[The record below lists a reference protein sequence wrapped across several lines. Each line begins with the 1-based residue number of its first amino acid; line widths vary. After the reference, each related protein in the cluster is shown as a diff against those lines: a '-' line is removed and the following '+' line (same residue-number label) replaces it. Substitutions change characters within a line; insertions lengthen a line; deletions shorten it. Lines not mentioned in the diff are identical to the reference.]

1 MDLQNAFLL
10 DEFPTT
16 FVAEAL
22 DVVPNVNRLAAGVRA
37 AGGSVWWVHHTVTSE
52 GIASW
57 SNLVGFLGL
66 DEEGDLARTTYL
78 REGAFGHRVH
88 DALDRCAGDETVLK
102 TRFSAFV
109 QGSSDI
115 HERLQATG
123 VDTLIVVGTVTNVC
137 CESTLRDAMML
148 NYRCIMVSDANAAR
162 SDEEHAAALVNVY
175 TAFGDVMP
183 TAGVLRLLGGSN

>member
-22 DVVPNVNRLAAGVRA
+22 GVVPNVNRPGRGRA
-37 AGGSVWWVHHTVTSE
+37 RRRRDRLVGSPHGDHR
-52 GIASW
+52 GHGRSW

-66 DEEGDLARTTYL
+66 DEEGDLARTASL
-78 REGAFGHRVH
+78 REGAFGHGIH
-88 DALDRCAGDETVLK
+88 DALARCGGDETVLK

-115 HERLQATG
+115 HERLQAAG
-123 VDTLIVVGTVTNVC
+123 VNTLIVVGTVTNVC
-137 CESTLRDAMML
+137 CESTLRDAMM
-148 NYRCIMVSDANAAR
+148 R
-162 SDEEHAAALVNVY
+162 
-175 TAFGDVMP
+175 
-183 TAGVLRLLGGSN
+183 